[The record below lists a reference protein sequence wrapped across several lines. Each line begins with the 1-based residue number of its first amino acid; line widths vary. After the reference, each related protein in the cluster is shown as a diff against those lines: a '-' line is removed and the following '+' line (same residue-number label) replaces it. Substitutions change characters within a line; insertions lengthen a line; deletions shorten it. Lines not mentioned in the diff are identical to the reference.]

1 VALTLAR
8 TRLMTAVYDYYE
20 LAHPEEGVGSGFK
33 YKTVPHVTLKSIAND
48 EPPATETLYDQ
59 PLVDRHITRVSGP
72 FTVEAVPAPAV
83 QSIDSLLS
91 SDQPAIGTLP
101 PDHSI
106 ARSGETLRQAE
117 WRDEL
122 LKTGIRGKAGQHI
135 RFARLEPLPG
145 CRWLHADGETRPS
158 VEGADSVREDAP
170 AYNPMRAVVS
180 FGPQHAPL
188 EQRQVASALEEAQ
201 TLVPK
206 PKLVVFAAFQ
216 FDPEAAKDIDETRWP
231 GVTMLKA
238 QMNADLLTDD
248 LKKKRASNES
258 FWLIG
263 QPDVQVERIAEGADE
278 GKVRVSVHGFDYYNT
293 KTGTIESGGADKIAV
308 WSLDTDYDGRSL
320 FPRQVFF
327 PLAGENEG
335 WARLAR
341 SLKAEI
347 DPERI
352 EAYRGTVSLPFEPG
366 ERRRIA
372 VKIVDDRG
380 IESLKVLEVAI

>member
-1 VALTLAR
+1 
-8 TRLMTAVYDYYE
+8 M
-20 LAHPEEGVGSGFK
+20 
-33 YKTVPHVTLKSIAND
+33 
-48 EPPATETLYDQ
+48 
-59 PLVDRHITRVSGP
+59 DRKITRVSGP

-83 QSIDSLLS
+83 RSVDDIIETFEVSETS
-91 SDQPAIGTLP
+91 KVWAGGEV
-101 PDHSI
+101 

-122 LKTGIRGKAGQHI
+122 LKTGLRGKAGQHI

-158 VEGADSVREDAP
+158 AEGADSVREEAP

-206 PKLVVFAAFQ
+206 PKLIIFAAFQ

-231 GVTMLKA
+231 GVTLLKA
-238 QMNADLLTDD
+238 QMNADLLTAD

-263 QPDVQVERIAEGADE
+263 QPDVQVERIATGADE

-293 KTGTIESGGADKIAV
+293 KTGNIESGGATKIAV
-308 WSLDTDYDGRSL
+308 WLLDTDFDGRSL

-327 PLAGENEG
+327 PMAGPKQG

-341 SLKAEI
+341 VLKAEI
-347 DPERI
+347 DPDLI
-352 EAYRGTVSLPFEPG
+352 KAYHGTVSLPFDPG
-366 ERRRIA
+366 EHRRIA

-380 IESLKVLEVAI
+380 IESLKVVEVE